1 MEFNLVYGRSGT
13 GKSEYI
19 YKKIAEN
26 VGKEKIFL
34 IVPEQANLSAERKL
48 FEVTGK
54 ESLIDVEVL
63 TLSRMAYRV
72 NNSKELHLSKAGKNI
87 IIYDLLDKEKEN
99 LKFLGK
105 SEKNIDTVNK
115 VFTELK
121 KHNIGLQNFEGL
133 EIRDD
138 YLKYKMQ
145 DVKLLYESYENR
157 IKNLYIDEND
167 ELTLLAQNL
176 ENTNE
181 YDGASFF
188 IDEFL
193 GFTSQE
199 YSVFS
204 KLLEKAK
211 SITCA
216 ICIDSLE
223 FDKSKE
229 NDIFYFNKEFAN
241 KLIEIAENKGSKI
254 NKIFLKD
261 LVKYKNSEL
270 IHLEKS
276 LSGKYSEF
284 EGTPDEIKI
293 FYAANV
299 YQEIEYIAK
308 EIYDLVKNNGYRY
321 REIGIISENLDGY
334 KENIKSI
341 FRKYEIPIFV
351 DDKKAVNQNLL
362 VRFVSYLLDILSNNW
377 SFESVFN
384 YLKVGLLDIS
394 DEDIYKLEN
403 YCLKWGIKG
412 SKWYNRK
419 FDYEEVNDQQEQ
431 LEIIR
436 EKIVSSILDFKNKVY
451 ENKTGYQISKEIYY
465 FIINNHINEKLDLKV
480 KEYGDI
486 ETSDEYNTSYKLF
499 INILDDISAI
509 FANEKMSFDRYR
521 SIFEVALNSYEI
533 GTIPATQD
541 QVIFGDTER
550 TRSSNIRACFVIGI
564 NDGYFP
570 KVSESEGFLND
581 EDRKI
586 LKEQNFELAKDSK
599 DCLYE
604 EEFNI
609 YRTLLAP
616 NEKLYLTYSSSDK
629 KGTSLRPSILI
640 RKIKKI
646 FPNISIQSD
655 IIEKNYKKTN
665 YKATFDEVLEIYR
678 NYLNGEKISA
688 EWIDEIKY
696 FIYKDREDFQKY
708 VLGIYYTNKAQ
719 KITEENIKALYG
731 DMLNTSISRL
741 ESYSK
746 CPFSYY
752 LTYGL
757 NIKER
762 QEFKIEVIDTGSFMH
777 EVIDLFFKKL
787 DENDLNVKELSDEE
801 IYSIISEIIN
811 KLLDTSKY
819 YKYTST
825 AKFRLLTRR
834 LKRVIYNSICYIVY
848 TLRNSDFSILGHE
861 VEFSNNGKYKP
872 IELDTKMGKVKIT
885 GKIDRVDVGS
895 FGNEQYVRIIDY
907 KSSVKNIDRKLIEA
921 GIQIQL
927 ITYLDAICSETEYR
941 ASGALYMSLIDNI
954 IKDAKNYDDEKI
966 KDEIK
971 KQFRMKGIILAD
983 INVVKMMD
991 RGLKD
996 GDKSDIIPASIK
1008 KDGELAKEKS
1018 LVTKEE
1024 FDNIQKEVKE
1034 IITRISEEILSGN
1047 IDIKPYSYGNTNAC
1061 NYCKYNSICMFN
1073 TTIKGNEYRYI

>member
-465 FIINNHINEKLDLKV
+465 FIINNHINEKLDLK
-480 KEYGDI
+480 E
-486 ETSDEYNTSYKLF
+486 
-499 INILDDISAI
+499 
-509 FANEKMSFDRYR
+509 
-521 SIFEVALNSYEI
+521 
-533 GTIPATQD
+533 
-541 QVIFGDTER
+541 
-550 TRSSNIRACFVIGI
+550 
-564 NDGYFP
+564 
-570 KVSESEGFLND
+570 
-581 EDRKI
+581 
-586 LKEQNFELAKDSK
+586 
-599 DCLYE
+599 
-604 EEFNI
+604 
-609 YRTLLAP
+609 
-616 NEKLYLTYSSSDK
+616 
-629 KGTSLRPSILI
+629 
-640 RKIKKI
+640 
-646 FPNISIQSD
+646 
-655 IIEKNYKKTN
+655 
-665 YKATFDEVLEIYR
+665 
-678 NYLNGEKISA
+678 
-688 EWIDEIKY
+688 
-696 FIYKDREDFQKY
+696 
-708 VLGIYYTNKAQ
+708 
-719 KITEENIKALYG
+719 
-731 DMLNTSISRL
+731 
-741 ESYSK
+741 
-746 CPFSYY
+746 
-752 LTYGL
+752 
-757 NIKER
+757 
-762 QEFKIEVIDTGSFMH
+762 
-777 EVIDLFFKKL
+777 
-787 DENDLNVKELSDEE
+787 
-801 IYSIISEIIN
+801 
-811 KLLDTSKY
+811 
-819 YKYTST
+819 
-825 AKFRLLTRR
+825 
-834 LKRVIYNSICYIVY
+834 
-848 TLRNSDFSILGHE
+848 
-861 VEFSNNGKYKP
+861 
-872 IELDTKMGKVKIT
+872 
-885 GKIDRVDVGS
+885 
-895 FGNEQYVRIIDY
+895 
-907 KSSVKNIDRKLIEA
+907 
-921 GIQIQL
+921 
-927 ITYLDAICSETEYR
+927 
-941 ASGALYMSLIDNI
+941 
-954 IKDAKNYDDEKI
+954 
-966 KDEIK
+966 
-971 KQFRMKGIILAD
+971 
-983 INVVKMMD
+983 
-991 RGLKD
+991 
-996 GDKSDIIPASIK
+996 
-1008 KDGELAKEKS
+1008 
-1018 LVTKEE
+1018 
-1024 FDNIQKEVKE
+1024 
-1034 IITRISEEILSGN
+1034 
-1047 IDIKPYSYGNTNAC
+1047 
-1061 NYCKYNSICMFN
+1061 
-1073 TTIKGNEYRYI
+1073 